1 MSSMNY
7 LFSVVTLVIGIY
19 GLYVWVVI
27 RKSGNVP
34 ANSILLPKDRTLADC
49 IDADAFL
56 AYTCPRLLI
65 FSVLIGLYGI
75 FCAADTMFDLI
86 GQWVVQLPENLQ
98 GFAIQVLTCVL
109 PMGILI
115 WFALSLNKIQKELW
129 H

>member
-65 FSVLIGLYGI
+65 FSVLY
-75 FCAADTMFDLI
+75 M
-86 GQWVVQLPENLQ
+86 N
-98 GFAIQVLTCVL
+98 
-109 PMGILI
+109 ILM
-115 WFALSLNKIQKELW
+115 KEETK
-129 H
+129 